1 MIKHISPAFPAALL
15 GFALGLGGVPVT
27 WAMGHPLD
35 PSYAASENREAKD
48 TNGQRPRPLY
58 HAAMKKDGPLAAQVN
73 CPRPG
78 NCRVSQ
84 AALAARP

>member
-1 MIKHISPAFPAALL
+1 MIQHVSPVLPAALL
-15 GFALGLGGVPVT
+15 AFALCVGIVPVT

-35 PSYAASENREAKD
+35 PSYAASGDREARD
-48 TNGQRPRPLY
+48 ANGQRPRPFY
-58 HAAMKKDGPLAAQVN
+58 HTAMKKDGPLAARVN

-84 AALAARP
+84 AALATQP